1 MLPHALSCARF
12 LARQFSRSRFNIAG
26 AAPLALRSTMALW
39 HRRLVLP
46 PAGNF
51 SPRKS
56 SQNAPGA
63 AAPGPPWGC
72 AACIPRRGIAR
83 AVTLH
88 WAVPSHTAHPF
99 PASRGPVET
108 AGHYGYRGFHSGRP
122 LCLGMWQDAAHGSI
136 TTPQSRLCR
145 DSSPYTGEPR
155 RVQTDGFAHDFP
167 IFAVEARIAR
177 PCREA
182 ASRGGCGG
190 CARPFVPSAF
200 VGADAYIGPNS
211 LGPVRSAQALLRG
224 GHTKPRAA
232 QQNRGWKPPF

>member
-1 MLPHALSCARF
+1 MLPHALLYARF

-26 AAPLALRSTMALW
+26 AAPLALCSTMALW

-63 AAPGPPWGC
+63 AAPGPPLGP
-72 AACIPRRGIAR
+72 AACIPRSGISWA
-83 AVTLH
+83 AKLH
-88 WAVPSHTAHPF
+88 RAVPSHTAHPF
-99 PASRGPVET
+99 PASRGPVES

-145 DSSPYTGEPR
+145 DSSPYTGN
-155 RVQTDGFAHDFP
+155 V
-167 IFAVEARIAR
+167 I
-177 PCREA
+177 
-182 ASRGGCGG
+182 
-190 CARPFVPSAF
+190 
-200 VGADAYIGPNS
+200 N
-211 LGPVRSAQALLRG
+211 LR
-224 GHTKPRAA
+224 
-232 QQNRGWKPPF
+232 